1 MSDSLFVN
9 TEGLENLNNKYE
21 LIIVAAKRSRQLR
34 DGTLPLI
41 KMTTE
46 KEPIIALREV
56 LAGKIVAVS
65 VPKYK
70 GTNHTTE

>member
-1 MSDSLFVN
+1 MSDSLFVDIK
-9 TEGLENLNNKYE
+9 ELDNLKNKYE

-34 DGTLPLI
+34 DGTVPLI
-41 KMTTE
+41 EASTE

-56 LAGKIVAVS
+56 LEGKVVALS

-70 GTNHTTE
+70 KKDQTTE